1 MVLNNG
7 NNVTTMLSATRAVAA
22 FCVDER
28 IFLTFL
34 TFLFKEVGEGGGGVG
49 WRNMFY
55 TACKIYIGNSS

>member
-1 MVLNNG
+1 
-7 NNVTTMLSATRAVAA
+7 MLSATRAVAA

>member
-1 MVLNNG
+1 MA
-7 NNVTTMLSATRAVAA
+7 TMSRRCCPQLEPSRL
-22 FCVDER
+22 DER